1 MTVTVTVGPAELE
14 LLGSRA
20 VYWPAQNALL
30 VADCHL
36 GKAETFQSF
45 GVSVPSG
52 HTLQDLE
59 RLDELQQQTGAAHLY
74 VLGDL
79 VHARGGLTETLVDEV
94 ARWRTGFPA
103 DITIVLGNHDRHA
116 GGIPEPWQ
124 MNVVAEGHEMGGLNL
139 YHHPQEQGPCVYG
152 HLHPVVLVKTAL
164 DALRLPCFVLERDRL
179 LLPAFGTFTGGLNM
193 ARGSERALFAALPE
207 GVVSLRETAERE

>member
-1 MTVTVTVGPAELE
+1 MVESVTVTVGETELE

-30 VADCHL
+30 IADCHL

-52 HTLQDLE
+52 HSLQDLE
-59 RLDELQQQTGAAHLY
+59 RLDGLQKQTGATQLY

-79 VHARGGLTETLVDEV
+79 VHARGGLTENLVSEV

-103 DITIVLGNHDRHA
+103 ATTVVLGNHDRHA
-116 GGIPEPWQ
+116 GGIPETWE
-124 MNVVAEGHEMGGLNL
+124 MNVVAEGYEVGGLTL
-139 YHHPQEQGPCVYG
+139 YHHPRDEGPCLYG
-152 HLHPVVLVKTAL
+152 HLHPVVSIRSAL
-164 DALRLPCFVLERDRL
+164 DALRLPVFVLEQGRL
-179 LLPAFGTFTGGLNM
+179 LLPAFGTFTGGLNV
-193 ARGSERALFAALPE
+193 ARGPGRAIYAALPD
-207 GVVSLRETAERE
+207 GVVNLGEAG

>member
-1 MTVTVTVGPAELE
+1 ME

-20 VYWPAQNALL
+20 VYWPEQDALL

-52 HTLQDLE
+52 HSLQDLE
-59 RLDELQQQTGAAHLY
+59 RLDKLQRETGAAKLF

-79 VHARGGLTETLVDEV
+79 VHARGGLTKNLVDEV

-103 DITIVLGNHDRHA
+103 DITVVLGNHDRHA

-124 MNVVAEGHEMGGLNL
+124 MNVVAEGYEVGGLNL
-139 YHHPQEQGPCVYG
+139 YHQPHDEGPSVYG
-152 HLHPVVLVKTAL
+152 HLHPVVWVRSAL
-164 DALRLPCFVLERDRL
+164 DALRLPCFVLEQGRL
-179 LLPAFGTFTGGLNM
+179 LLPAFGTFTGGLNVV
-193 ARGSERALFAALPE
+193 RGPGRRLFAALPD
-207 GVVSLRETAERE
+207 GVVSLGGPGRI